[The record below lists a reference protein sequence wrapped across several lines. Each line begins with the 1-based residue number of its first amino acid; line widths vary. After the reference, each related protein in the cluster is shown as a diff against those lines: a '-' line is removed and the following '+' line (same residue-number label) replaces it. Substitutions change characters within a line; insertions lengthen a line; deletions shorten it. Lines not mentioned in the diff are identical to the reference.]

1 MTGIEPMKQL
11 LIAFIVALTFVANA
25 LAAEPRLL
33 HKGDVL
39 DVEEGVTLT
48 RPILRNA
55 LREYGYKNFGP
66 GGIRGHIWTI
76 TAYGHDRNRYQIKV
90 HWKTHEVTQV
100 TSPRNFW
107 Y

>member
-1 MTGIEPMKQL
+1 MRDI
-11 LIAFIVALTFVANA
+11 IVAAIAALVFSTNA
-25 LAAEPRLL
+25 TAAEPRLL
-33 HKGDVL
+33 HAGDVL

-48 RPILRNA
+48 RSILRNA
-55 LREYGYKNFGP
+55 LREYGYKNLGP

-90 HWKTHEVTQV
+90 HWKTHEVIRV
-100 TSPRNFW
+100 TTPRNFW